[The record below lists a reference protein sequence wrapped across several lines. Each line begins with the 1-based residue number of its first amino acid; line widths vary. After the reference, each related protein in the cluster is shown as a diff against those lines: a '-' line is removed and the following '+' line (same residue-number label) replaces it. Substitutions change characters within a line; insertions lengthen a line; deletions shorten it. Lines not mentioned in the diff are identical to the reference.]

1 MSIGTNTEIA
11 SNNASSS
18 CCIRD
23 CIISHIVNKRCLIS
37 KCKELFRVYMNENET
52 KTVINGH
59 LALGVSVE
67 WWLDQMASWGTL
79 QPQPFCASVCNPMG
93 LFSYLKQ
100 DEISSHNFSSQWQVC
115 IFVMHE
121 LFMFKSKRNKNTF
134 FWNLILFIWE
144 IYLFLP

>member
-37 KCKELFRVYMNENET
+37 KRKELFRVYMNENET

-67 WWLDQMASWGTL
+67 WWLDQMAS
-79 QPQPFCASVCNPMG
+79 
-93 LFSYLKQ
+93 
-100 DEISSHNFSSQWQVC
+100 
-115 IFVMHE
+115 
-121 LFMFKSKRNKNTF
+121 
-134 FWNLILFIWE
+134 
-144 IYLFLP
+144 